1 MRFYV
6 LFASPPVIIV
16 EFVIAVCVCVSS
28 VSTQIVPYVSDI
40 HIHKLYGYFLAL
52 FCCCFAFIMLFH
64 FELARHTH
72 THTHLAYADVRQHY
86 SELSEKT
93 MALHAILATVS
104 SDLRNKSV
112 FILPEVISRDLAI
125 DYSVSHTLAFENV
138 PPFSFSYR
146 EYN

>member
-16 EFVIAVCVCVSS
+16 EFVIAVCVCVFPRS
-28 VSTQIVPYVSDI
+28 Q
-40 HIHKLYGYFLAL
+40 HKLSRMYQTYTFTNYMDIFWLCFAAVSL
-52 FCCCFAFIMLFH
+52 LLCCFISSS
-64 FELARHTH
+64 RGIH